1 MVNVIELKNVSKRY
15 KSGFE
20 LKNIDLKVKKGVI
33 TGFIGENGAGK
44 TTVLKLILNILK
56 VDNGSIKIFGKDI
69 YEFDK
74 DNIGVVLDNMFF
86 PDTLNAKDLNVIFK
100 EVYKDWDESLYN
112 SYLEDFRIP
121 IKSKIKELSKGMKKK
136 LEIATALSHKPKLLL
151 LDEPTSGLDPVI
163 RNEILD
169 IFLDFIQ
176 NEENSIFLSTHITSD
191 LDRIADDIIFIDDG
205 DILLEERKDKIINNY
220 GVLKCNIE
228 DIDKLDRS
236 DILSKKKTKYFFE
249 ILVNDK
255 DLMRKKYP
263 NFVVD
268 NITLEELMVLMIKGE
283 RG

>member
-44 TTVLKLILNILK
+44 TTVIKLILNILK

-74 DNIGVVLDNMFF
+74 ENIGVVLDNMFF

-100 EVYKDWDESLYN
+100 EVYKDWDENLYN

-249 ILVNDK
+249 ILVDDK

>member
-44 TTVLKLILNILK
+44 TTVIKLILNILK

-74 DNIGVVLDNMFF
+74 ENIGVVLDNMFF

-100 EVYKDWDESLYN
+100 EVYKDWDENLYN

-205 DILLEERKDKIINNY
+205 DILLEESKDKIINNY

-249 ILVNDK
+249 ILVDDK